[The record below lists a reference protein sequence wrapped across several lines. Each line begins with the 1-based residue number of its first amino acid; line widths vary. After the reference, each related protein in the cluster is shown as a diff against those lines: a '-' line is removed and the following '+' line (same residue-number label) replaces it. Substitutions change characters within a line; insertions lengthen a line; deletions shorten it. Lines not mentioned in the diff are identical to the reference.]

1 MRMIRSWNLELEE
14 AKGVVTIL
22 LFILLQESMMLFQK
36 VKKRLS
42 KASLLTHL
50 ARKSLCI
57 WLRKGSHQLKHVQ
70 PHHILVCQYS
80 WALKTLFEYLLIRT
94 AVGWEESLF
103 SSSFYMYSTDAEVM
117 HNGLTG
123 MEINPSILWWWG
135 WNPIAWTLNFFLNFH
150 EGFNHLYIIIFL
162 TKKL

>member
-1 MRMIRSWNLELEE
+1 MIRSWSWRRLREL
-14 AKGVVTIL
+14 L
-22 LFILLQESMMLFQK
+22 LFFYSFCSIQESMMLFQK

-103 SSSFYMYSTDAEVM
+103 SSSFYMYSTDADVM

-135 WNPIAWTLNFFLNFH
+135 LNPMNFELLPEFSWR
-150 EGFNHLYIIIFL
+150 FNHLYIIIFL
-162 TKKL
+162 TKKAAYK